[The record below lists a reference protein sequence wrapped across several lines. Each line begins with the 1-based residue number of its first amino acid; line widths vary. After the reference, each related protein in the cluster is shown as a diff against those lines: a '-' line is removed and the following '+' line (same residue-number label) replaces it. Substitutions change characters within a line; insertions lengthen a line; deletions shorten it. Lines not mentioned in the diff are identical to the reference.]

1 MKFEQ
6 IVKPD
11 QWILSQTFTVK
22 VEEIP
27 QVIGPTFM
35 KLGGFIQEQ
44 GIQILSTPFV
54 SYKNMDENGGL
65 DESAIEMEDG
75 FPVAEEVK
83 NAAEIESDSYFL
95 PSYKALSALYVGR
108 YDDMTE
114 LYFAMMDEI
123 KKIGGK
129 FSGISYEYY
138 LSDEEI
144 PEEQQETIMEL
155 VYE

>member
-1 MKFEQ
+1 MHFEQ
-6 IVKPD
+6 IVKPE
-11 QWILSQTFTVK
+11 QWILSQSFTVK

-54 SYKNMDENGGL
+54 SYKNMDESGGV
-65 DESAIEMEDG
+65 DETSVKMEVG

-83 NAAEIESDSYFL
+83 NASTIASDSYFL
-95 PSYKALSALYVGR
+95 PSYKALSYLYVGR
-108 YDDMTE
+108 YEEMTDP
-114 LYFAMMDEI
+114 YFAMLNEI
-123 KKIGGK
+123 KRIGGK
-129 FSGISYEYY
+129 FIGTSYEYY

-144 PEEQQETIMEL
+144 PAEQQETIMEL
-155 VYE
+155 VYD

>member
-1 MKFEQ
+1 MQFEP

-11 QWILSQTFTVK
+11 QWILSQSFTVK

-35 KLGGFIQEQ
+35 KLGGFVQEQ
-44 GIQILSTPFV
+44 GIAILSTPFV
-54 SYKNMDENGGL
+54 SYKNMDDNGGL
-65 DESAIEMEDG
+65 DESAIEMEVG

-83 NAAEIESDSYFL
+83 NAAEIDSNSYFL
-95 PSYKALSALYVGR
+95 PSYKALSGLYVGK
-108 YDDMTE
+108 YEEMTE
-114 LYFAMMDEI
+114 PYFAMMDEI
-123 KKIGGK
+123 KRIGGT

-144 PEEQQETIMEL
+144 PEEHQETIMEL

>member
-1 MKFEQ
+1 MQFEP

-11 QWILSQTFTVK
+11 QWILSQSFTVK

-44 GIQILSTPFV
+44 NIKILSTPFV
-54 SYKNMDENGGL
+54 SFKNMDEHGGL
-65 DESAIEMEDG
+65 DESAIEMEVG

-83 NAAEIESDSYFL
+83 NAKKIDSDSYFL
-95 PSYKALSALYVGR
+95 PSYKAMTGLYVGK
-108 YDDMTE
+108 YEDMTDP
-114 LYFAMMDEI
+114 YFAMMAEI

>member
-65 DESAIEMEDG
+65 DESAIEMEVG
-75 FPVAEEVK
+75 FPWQRK
-83 NAAEIESDSYFL
+83 SKCCGDRKRQLF
-95 PSYKALSALYVGR
+95 PSVL
-108 YDDMTE
+108 
-114 LYFAMMDEI
+114 
-123 KKIGGK
+123 
-129 FSGISYEYY
+129 
-138 LSDEEI
+138 
-144 PEEQQETIMEL
+144 
-155 VYE
+155 

>member
-6 IVKPD
+6 IMKPD

-65 DESAIEMEDG
+65 DESAIEMEVG
-75 FPVAEEVK
+75 FPVAEKVK

-114 LYFAMMDEI
+114 PYFAMMDEI
-123 KKIGGK
+123 KKIAK
-129 FSGISYEYY
+129 SY
-138 LSDEEI
+138 
-144 PEEQQETIMEL
+144 
-155 VYE
+155 

>member
-1 MKFEQ
+1 MDFEQ

-11 QWILSQTFTVK
+11 QWILSQRFTVK
-22 VEEIP
+22 VQEIP

-44 GIQILSTPFV
+44 DIKILSTPFV

-65 DESAIEMEDG
+65 DESAIEMEVG
-75 FPVAEEVK
+75 FPVAKEVK
-83 NAAEIESDSYFL
+83 NAAEIEAVSYFQ
-95 PSYKALSALYVGR
+95 PSYKALSVLYVGK
-108 YDDMTE
+108 YEDMTE
-114 LYFAMMDEI
+114 PYFKMMDEI
-123 KKIGGK
+123 KRIGGK
-129 FSGISYEYY
+129 FTGVSYEYY

-144 PEEQQETIMEL
+144 PLEQQETILEL